1 MKIVQTLVLGGAVL
15 SLAACACPRENSYYD
30 TPYGYERTAGE
41 GTAVY
46 DGNCHVKKEEPV
58 RNAEPVFDPVMRK

>member
-1 MKIVQTLVLGGAVL
+1 MKIVKLAVLSGAVL

-46 DGNCHVKKEEPV
+46 DGKCHKEPM
-58 RNAEPVFDPVMRK
+58 RRAEEVADPMMRK

>member
-1 MKIVQTLVLGGAVL
+1 MKLLNTLILAGATL
-15 SLAACACPRENSYYD
+15 SLAACACPQKNSYYD

-46 DGNCHVKKEEPV
+46 DGKCKQAAPVKS
-58 RNAEPVFDPVMRK
+58 AEPVFQTKMTK

>member
-1 MKIVQTLVLGGAVL
+1 MKIVNTIVLAGAVL

-46 DGNCHVKKEEPV
+46 DGKCRVERAAPV
-58 RNAEPVFDPVMRK
+58 RSAEPVIEQKARK